1 MAGFRSC
8 CKSHALAPPPLTRV
22 VSRSMRMTPAFRPT
36 PIPWSQFP
44 AECLWYLIPM
54 SALHLTPARP
64 APIIQH
70 RASNIHYPPSINPPV
85 LRSAPDEG
93 GLIHSSTNPPPH
105 AALAGPT
112 PPHPR
117 P

>member
-1 MAGFRSC
+1 MI
-8 CKSHALAPPPLTRV
+8 PEPLPAAIGELI

-64 APIIQH
+64 APIIQN
-70 RASNIHYPPSINPPV
+70 RASSIQYPVSPIHQSINPF
-85 LRSAPDEG
+85 
-93 GLIHSSTNPPPH
+93 IH
-105 AALAGPT
+105 
-112 PPHPR
+112 
-117 P
+117 